1 MNGQELL
8 YNLIEKNDGKLMT
21 TFDELAE
28 QLNLSKRRVVCL
40 RDRLV
45 EKGLIK
51 SHCINPTGRKK
62 QLILTIIK
70 KGE

>member
-8 YNLIEKNDGKLMT
+8 LDCINKHDGEIIT

-28 QLNLSKRRVVCL
+28 RLNLSKRRVVYL

-45 EKGLIK
+45 EKGLIESK
-51 SHCINPTGRKK
+51 CVNPTGRKK
-62 QLILTIIK
+62 QIILTIIK

>member
-8 YNLIEKNDGKLMT
+8 LDCINKHDGEIIT

-28 QLNLSKRRVVCL
+28 KLKLSKGRIVHI

-45 EKGLIK
+45 AKGLITSK
-51 SHCINPTGRKK
+51 CINPTGRKK
-62 QLILTIIK
+62 QIILTIIK
-70 KGE
+70 